1 MTRGRGTLVVLV
13 HGLIFDRR
21 SWQPIIDRLG
31 DSVTSL
37 AIDLP
42 AHGESKGE
50 PVPMPDVADQF
61 HSLVQAPGLERP
73 IVVGQS
79 IAAAAAGLSAATDPT
94 RGIVI
99 IDQATAGRRAVIEHG
114 NRPGNGA

>member
-1 MTRGRGTLVVLV
+1 VLV
-13 HGLIFDRR
+13 HGLTFDRR
-21 SWQPIIDRLG
+21 IWQPIIDRLG

-50 PVPMPDVADQF
+50 PVPGARRRRSDPQPGASTRPGTSDRRR
-61 HSLVQAPGLERP
+61 SLHRRRGRR
-73 IVVGQS
+73 
-79 IAAAAAGLSAATDPT
+79 LSAATYPT

-99 IDQATAGRRAVIEHG
+99 IDQATEGLRAFVEHCNRRS
-114 NRPGNGA
+114 NGA

>member
-61 HSLVQAPGLERP
+61 HGLVRVPGLGRP
-73 IVVGQS
+73 IGVGQS

-99 IDQATAGRRAVIEHG
+99 IDQATAGLRAFIEHC

>member
-1 MTRGRGTLVVLV
+1 MLV
-13 HGLIFDRR
+13 HGLTFDRR
-21 SWQPIIDRLG
+21 IWQPIIDRLG

-42 AHGESKGE
+42 GHGESQGE
-50 PVPMPDVADQF
+50 PVPMQDIADQI

-73 IVVGQS
+73 IGGGHS
-79 IAAAAAGLSAATDPT
+79 IAAAAAGLSAATYPT

-99 IDQATAGRRAVIEHG
+99 IDQATEGLRAFVEHCNRRS
-114 NRPGNGA
+114 NGA